1 MELHNNPSDQRL
13 RNHIRNLGELLGEAF
28 SRDHGPSFLQT
39 VEDIRLLAKNSRSLA
54 SSDGAANVAP
64 ILERLKTLPDDELLA
79 VCRAFSQFLS
89 LANIAEQIA
98 SLPSP
103 GEPSADHLATV
114 FDKLEAAASTD
125 IAAASSA
132 ASADLTEQLQAIR
145 CELVLTAHPTE
156 ISRRTLIHKLDSIAA
171 ILQHS
176 NSDGDIATAPRQQL
190 SRLITEIWYT
200 DEIRQ
205 TRPTPQDEA
214 KWGFAVIENSLW
226 QAIPL
231 VQRRFDQLLE
241 QATGNT
247 RVPGH
252 CNIRIASWMGGDR
265 DGNPNVTAA
274 VTREVLS
281 LARWMAAD
289 LYIRDMDELL
299 SQLSMGKASNALIA
313 QVGTEAREPYRALIR
328 PLRARLAATRDWAE
342 GNDRAD
348 GPAIMLEREA
358 LEQPLR
364 LCYQSL
370 CESGMAIIA
379 DGLLR
384 DVLIRLDCFGLTL
397 GQLDI
402 RQSSDKH
409 QALLAE
415 ITSNLG
421 LGDYSQWP
429 EQRRCEFLVAELNNP
444 RPLVA
449 HSWQCSAELA
459 EVLACV
465 RLVGE
470 VQADG
475 IGCYIISMARYAS
488 DILAVKVLLK
498 KSGLLLSLPVV
509 PLFETLADLDRS
521 LETLETL
528 FQVPGYLESVDHQQ
542 QIMIGYSDS
551 AKDAGQLAASW
562 AQYRSQEKIVELCQ
576 RYEVDFTLFHG
587 RGGTVGRGGGP
598 ARDAILSQP
607 PGSVNSHMRVTEQ
620 GEMIRFKYGSVD
632 LAVQNIDLMLSATIE
647 ASLLPLAKPKPQWC
661 DFLDRLSAQSCA
673 SYSALVKENSDFV
686 RYFYQG
692 TPLEELALLALGSRP
707 ARRGSSDP
715 NAVPSVDDLRAIP
728 WVFAWMQKRLMVPA
742 WLGTDRAFEQSID
755 DGELALL
762 QDMFH
767 HWPYFTAQ
775 INLLEMVLAKA
786 DSDLSAYYDRVLVNA
801 ELQPIG
807 VELRTRLGL
816 MITSVNRIK
825 NQDTL
830 LQSEAEIAHS
840 LALRDP
846 YSDPLHLL
854 QVELLKRYRDAGDN
868 QPPAL
873 AKALLVTI
881 TGIAAAMR
889 NTG

>member
-1 MELHNNPSDQRL
+1 MEQHSTAVDQRL
-13 RNHIRNLGELLGEAF
+13 RNHIRNLGELLGQAF
-28 SRDHGPSFLQT
+28 SREHGPSFLQT
-39 VEDIRLLAKNSRSLA
+39 VEDIRLLAKDSRSLV
-54 SSDGAANVAP
+54 SSAGGANVAP
-64 ILERLKTLPDDELLA
+64 ILQRLKALPDDELLA

-98 SLPSP
+98 SLPLP
-103 GEPSADHLATV
+103 GQPSADHLGTV
-114 FDKLEAAASTD
+114 FDKLDGAA
-125 IAAASSA
+125 
-132 ASADLTEQLQAIR
+132 LVEQLQSIQ

-176 NSDGDIATAPRQQL
+176 NSNGDLAIAPRQQL

-241 QATGNT
+241 TATGSP
-247 RVPGH
+247 RPPGH

-299 SQLSMGKASNALIA
+299 SQLSMGKASAALKA
-313 QVGTEAREPYRALIR
+313 QVSEQSLEPYRDLIR
-328 PLRARLAATRDWAE
+328 QLRARLAATRNWAE
-342 GNDRAD
+342 GNNNAID
-348 GPAIMLEREA
+348 GPSILLERAE

-370 CESGMAIIA
+370 CDCGMEIIA
-379 DGLLR
+379 NGLLR

-409 QALLAE
+409 EALLAE
-415 ITSNLG
+415 ITQTLG
-421 LGDYSQWP
+421 LGDYGQWQ
-429 EQRRCEFLVAELNNP
+429 EQQRCDFLVAELNNP

-449 HSWQCSAELA
+449 HSWQCSEPLA

-470 VQADG
+470 IQADG

-488 DILAVKVLLK
+488 DILAVKVLLQ
-498 KSGLLLSLPVV
+498 KSGLNQPLPVV

-528 FQVPGYLESVDHQQ
+528 FQVPGYLASVDHQQ

-562 AQYRSQEKIVELCQ
+562 AQYRAQEKIVELCR
-576 RYEVDFTLFHG
+576 RYGVDFTLFHG

-620 GEMIRFKYGSVD
+620 GEMIRFKYGSAD
-632 LAVQNIDLMLSATIE
+632 LAVQNLDLILSATIE
-647 ASLLPLAKPKPQWC
+647 ASLLPLATPKPQWC
-661 DFLDRLSAQSCA
+661 DFLDRLSERSCQ

-715 NAVPSVDDLRAIP
+715 DAVPSVDDLRAIP

-742 WLGTDRAFEQSID
+742 WLGTDRAFDHAID
-755 DGELALL
+755 DGELDLL
-762 QDMFH
+762 RDMYH

-786 DSDLSAYYDRVLVNA
+786 DSDLSAYYDRVLVSGTLQSIGA
-801 ELQPIG
+801 EL
-807 VELRTRLGL
+807 RSRLGL
-816 MITSVNRIK
+816 MISSVNNIK
-825 NQDTL
+825 NQDSL
-830 LQSEAEIAHS
+830 LQSEAAIARS

>member
-1 MELHNNPSDQRL
+1 MEQHNTAVDQRL

-28 SRDHGPSFLQT
+28 RREPGPSFLQT
-39 VEDIRLLAKNSRSLA
+39 VEDIRLLAKDSRSLV
-54 SSDGAANVAP
+54 SSAGGANVAP
-64 ILERLKTLPDDELLA
+64 ILARLNTLPDDELLA

-98 SLPSP
+98 SLPLP
-103 GEPSADHLATV
+103 GQPSADHLTSV
-114 FDKLEAAASTD
+114 FDKLDATALLEP
-125 IAAASSA
+125 
-132 ASADLTEQLQAIR
+132 LQSIQ

-176 NSDGDIATAPRQQL
+176 NNNGDVDSAPRQQL

-241 QATGNT
+241 KATGSA
-247 RVPGH
+247 RPPGH
-252 CNIRIASWMGGDR
+252 CNIRLASWMGGDR

-299 SQLSMGKASNALIA
+299 SQLSMGKASAALRA
-313 QVGTEAREPYRALIR
+313 EVGEQSPEPYRALIR
-328 PLRARLAATRDWAE
+328 QLRARLAATRDWAE
-342 GNDRAD
+342 GSAVKSAIVMVE
-348 GPAIMLEREA
+348 PAE

-364 LCYQSL
+364 LCYNSL

-379 DGLLR
+379 NGLLR

-409 QALLAE
+409 EALLAE
-415 ITSNLG
+415 ITNHLE
-421 LGDYSQWP
+421 LGDYAQWQ
-429 EQRRCEFLVAELNNP
+429 EQQRCDFLVAELNNP

-449 HSWQCSAELA
+449 HSWQCSEPLA

-488 DILAVKVLLK
+488 DILAVKVLLQ
-498 KSGLLLSLPVV
+498 KSGLNLSLPVV

-528 FQVPGYLESVDHQQ
+528 FQVPGYLDSVDHQQ

-562 AQYRSQEKIVELCQ
+562 AQYRAQEKIVELCQ
-576 RYEVDFTLFHG
+576 RYGVDFTLFHG

-632 LAVQNIDLMLSATIE
+632 LAVQNLDLILSATIE
-647 ASLLPLAKPKPQWC
+647 ASLLPLATPKPVWC
-661 DFLDRLSAQSCA
+661 DFLDRLSNQSCT
-673 SYSALVKENSDFV
+673 SYSALVKENTDFV

-742 WLGTDRAFEQSID
+742 WLGTDHAFDEAING
-755 DGELALL
+755 GELDLL
-762 QDMFH
+762 RDMYH

-786 DSDLSAYYDRVLVNA
+786 DSDLSAYYDQVLVSDQ
-801 ELQPIG
+801 LQSIG
-807 VELRTRLGL
+807 VELRSRLGL
-816 MITSVNRIK
+816 MIDSVNRVK
-825 NQDTL
+825 NQDSL
-830 LQSEAEIAHS
+830 LQSEAAIARS

-854 QVELLKRYRDAGDN
+854 QVELLKRYRDTGDH
-868 QPPAL
+868 QSPAL

>member
-1 MELHNNPSDQRL
+1 MEQHNTAVDQRL

-28 SRDHGPSFLQT
+28 SREHGPSFLQT
-39 VEDIRLLAKNSRSLA
+39 VEDIRLLAKDSRSLV
-54 SSDGAANVAP
+54 SSAGGANVAP
-64 ILERLKTLPDDELLA
+64 ILARLNTLPDDELLA

-98 SLPSP
+98 SLPLP
-103 GEPSADHLATV
+103 GQPSADHLTSV
-114 FDKLEAAASTD
+114 FDKLDATALLEP
-125 IAAASSA
+125 
-132 ASADLTEQLQAIR
+132 LQSIQ

-176 NSDGDIATAPRQQL
+176 NNNGDVDSAPRQQL

-241 QATGNT
+241 KATGSA
-247 RVPGH
+247 RPPGH
-252 CNIRIASWMGGDR
+252 CNIRLASWMGGDR

-299 SQLSMGKASNALIA
+299 SQLSMGKASAALRA
-313 QVGTEAREPYRALIR
+313 EVGEQSPEPYRALIR
-328 PLRARLAATRDWAE
+328 QLRARLAATRDWAE
-342 GNDRAD
+342 GSAVKSAIVMVE
-348 GPAIMLEREA
+348 PAE

-364 LCYQSL
+364 LCYNSL

-379 DGLLR
+379 NGLLR

-409 QALLAE
+409 EALLAE
-415 ITSNLG
+415 ITNHLE
-421 LGDYSQWP
+421 LGDYAQWQ
-429 EQRRCEFLVAELNNP
+429 EQQRCDFLVAELNNP

-449 HSWQCSAELA
+449 HSWQCSERLA

-488 DILAVKVLLK
+488 DILAVKVLLQ
-498 KSGLLLSLPVV
+498 KSGLNLSLPVV

-528 FQVPGYLESVDHQQ
+528 FQVPGYLDSVDHQQ

-562 AQYRSQEKIVELCQ
+562 AQYRAQEKIVELCQ
-576 RYEVDFTLFHG
+576 RYGVDFTLFHG

-632 LAVQNIDLMLSATIE
+632 LAVQNLDLILSATIE
-647 ASLLPLAKPKPQWC
+647 ASLLPLATPKPVWC
-661 DFLDRLSAQSCA
+661 DFLDRLSNQSCT
-673 SYSALVKENSDFV
+673 SYSALVKENTDFV

-742 WLGTDRAFEQSID
+742 WLGTDHAFDEAING
-755 DGELALL
+755 GELDLL
-762 QDMFH
+762 RDMYH

-786 DSDLSAYYDRVLVNA
+786 DSDLSAYYDQVLVSDQ
-801 ELQPIG
+801 LQSIG
-807 VELRTRLGL
+807 VELRSRLGL
-816 MITSVNRIK
+816 MIDSVNRVK
-825 NQDTL
+825 NQDSL
-830 LQSEAEIAHS
+830 LQSEAAIARS

-854 QVELLKRYRDAGDN
+854 QVELLKRYRDTGDH
-868 QPPAL
+868 QSPAL